1 MKVDFN
7 LITKYHNYETHQ
19 LYEDNLNEEQI
30 KEYQQWVNTRDDV
43 EMEVNPIYVDR
54 GLNFSY
60 ERFKEMQGIQN

>member
-1 MKVDFN
+1 MKVDFS
-7 LITKYHNYETHQ
+7 LITKYKNCETHQ

-43 EMEVNPIYVDR
+43 EMEVNPVYVDR